1 MEHDDHKM
9 ETDSHHLAKMAD
21 TDTCAEEAGAQAG
34 AKMVSSS
41 SEVEQADMTRWSEA
55 EFEEKCTYIVKD
67 TSREPG
73 QESDGL
79 TRAEVSLPRNLAFK
93 HPSESKEVRHTHTLM
108 GRHTH
113 RRWILTQRAEQTLHT
128 HSRHTHTADIKPTG
142 SLTHNKHQCRRRE
155 AVCKCIHT
163 HTHTSS
169 ESGMA
174 HAVWR

>member
-67 TSREPG
+67 TPRELGP
-73 QESDGL
+73 ESEGL
-79 TRAEVSLPRNLAFK
+79 TRAEASLPRNLSFK
-93 HPSESKEVRHTHTLM
+93 HPSESKEVRH
-108 GRHTH
+108 
-113 RRWILTQRAEQTLHT
+113 AHT
-128 HSRHTHTADIKPTG
+128 HSRADTLADG
-142 SLTHNKHQCRRRE
+142 GF
-155 AVCKCIHT
+155 
-163 HTHTSS
+163 
-169 ESGMA
+169 ESGMLSR
-174 HAVWR
+174 HYTHTQQTYTYIRH